1 MGVIVGAHGVR
12 GLVRVKSFT
21 RDPLSLGAY
30 GPLVDETTGRVFRL
44 VPKNHAGDTLVCA
57 LDSVTDRDQ
66 ALALKGTRLSID
78 RASLP
83 ADALDED
90 EFYHADLIGLSV
102 ECLDGTVLGTVK
114 AVDDFGAG
122 DLLDVTLAGSRRSVM
137 VPFTRAIVPVIDLS
151 LGRVVIDP
159 PEGLLDD
166 PVEKPEA
173 EALAEGDPQ

>member
-1 MGVIVGAHGVR
+1 MGVIVGAHGVK

-21 RDPLSLGAY
+21 RNPMSLSAY
-30 GPLVDETTGRVFRL
+30 GPLVDETTGREFRL
-44 VPKNHAGDTLVCA
+44 VPKNVAGDTIVCA
-57 LDSVTDRDQ
+57 LDGVADRDQ
-66 ALALKGTRLSID
+66 VLALKGTRLSID

-102 ECLDGTVLGTVK
+102 ELFDGTVIGTVK

-122 DLLDVTLAGSRRSVM
+122 DLLDVTLGESRESVM
-137 VPFTRAIVPVIDLS
+137 VPFTRTVVPVIDLA
-151 LGRVVIDP
+151 LGRIVIDP

-166 PVEKPEA
+166 PKVV
-173 EALAEGDPQ
+173 AEGDRG